1 MDNQI
6 FTNNIIVEAP
16 TSRIRK
22 TLLNLRNILK
32 WDPEIAE
39 VSPIDTNE
47 FMILRHGGA
56 INKVETIKVTETDQ
70 NIQYESS
77 DGKIPYRIIWKAIAL
92 ENGQSEVSQTLILNN
107 QNSGFSI
114 AKLIRPIIQS
124 AFMEN
129 LTGLK
134 RIVESGVDL

>member
-1 MDNQI
+1 MNKQI
-6 FTNNIIVEAP
+6 FTNNITVTAS
-16 TSRIRK
+16 TNHIRGI
-22 TLLNLRNILK
+22 LLNLNNILK

-56 INKVETIKVTETDQ
+56 INKVETIRVTISDQ
-70 NIQYESS
+70 KIQYEFF
-77 DGKIPYRIIWKAIAL
+77 DGKIPYRIIWETLPL
-92 ENGQSEVSQTLILNN
+92 ENGKSEISQTLLLDN
-107 QNSGFSI
+107 QSTGFNI
-114 AKLIRPIIQS
+114 AKLIRPVIQS

-134 RIVESGVDL
+134 RIVESGVEL